1 MPMGKLRPYL
11 ATAVLVLLVSTA
23 FAGSIRT
30 PTIVWSSSRSGT
42 LGIWAMNPDGTG
54 QRQLTDDTGRD
65 ITPSISPDGRS
76 IAFSSYRGGGLAEL
90 WVMNQDGSGLRRVAS
105 VPGLNVQW
113 PTWSP
118 DGGMLY
124 FDAVAGASSGGLYSV
139 RLDGTDLT
147 RLLSGYAARPEVS
160 PDGTEIWFDKRT
172 SSLSY
177 SHQLFKMD
185 IDGTDVVQL
194 TSGPSGEAYTKSFGG
209 FRDSDGRIVYTHG
222 HGLRTADSTVP
233 LSDITV
239 LTTGT
244 FRTREYEQA
253 SWSPDGT
260 RILHSRKFDDQPY
273 DIWTCADDGTDF
285 RQLTFDPAND
295 IHADWGV
302 LTPEPG
308 SAVLVLAG
316 MGGLL
321 VVLRRRR
328 HRARP

>member
-172 SSLSY
+172 SS
-177 SHQLFKMD
+177 
-185 IDGTDVVQL
+185 
-194 TSGPSGEAYTKSFGG
+194 
-209 FRDSDGRIVYTHG
+209 
-222 HGLRTADSTVP
+222 
-233 LSDITV
+233 
-239 LTTGT
+239 
-244 FRTREYEQA
+244 
-253 SWSPDGT
+253 
-260 RILHSRKFDDQPY
+260 DQPY
-273 DIWTCADDGTDF
+273 AAWAAARTANAPTGHAERGAADVVEAEPVLWQNSMLDGSPPCSPQMPTFTEGCPSRAAALLDAH
-285 RQLTFDPAND
+285 LTSWPTPVWSS
-295 IHADWGV
+295 DWN
-302 LTPEPG
+302 G
-308 SAVLVLAG
+308 STG
-316 MGGLL
+316 
-321 VVLRRRR
+321 RIS
-328 HRARP
+328 

>member
-194 TSGPSGEAYTKSFGG
+194 TSGPSGEAYTKSCGLGRGEAGDGHAEGRAADVVEADLVAEVHRRRVAAVLAADAELEVLGG
-209 FRDSDGRIVYTHG
+209 RRGPSRRPSRPAGRRRSG
-222 HGLRTADSTVP
+222 RA
-233 LSDITV
+233 
-239 LTTGT
+239 TGT
-244 FRTREYEQA
+244 GR
-253 SWSPDGT
+253 
-260 RILHSRKFDDQPY
+260 SRGCPS
-273 DIWTCADDGTDF
+273 T
-285 RQLTFDPAND
+285 
-295 IHADWGV
+295 
-302 LTPEPG
+302 
-308 SAVLVLAG
+308 
-316 MGGLL
+316 
-321 VVLRRRR
+321 
-328 HRARP
+328 